1 MLLGVIADDFTGA
14 SDIANTLAQGVAPD
28 RGLRTVQF
36 VGVPAE
42 PAAPDCEAGIVSLK
56 SRSIPAAEAVRQSL
70 AALEW
75 LRGQGCRQFYFKYC
89 STFDSTPA
97 GNIGPVGEALADA
110 LAAKGVVVCPASP
123 ALGRTIYQGH
133 LFVFDRLLSESG
145 LQDHPINPMTDPDIR
160 RWLKRQSRDPVGL
173 VAWPTVRKGAAAIRT
188 ALDECAA
195 RGETQA
201 IVDAL
206 DDSDLI
212 AIAEACIDAPL
223 LGGASGLAL
232 GLPENF
238 IRAGLAPGR
247 SPAPVAARGPAAI
260 LAGSCSRATR
270 AQVEAHAGGH
280 PVLQIDV
287 ERLLA
292 GKITPAD
299 AAAFVKEHSETVPL
313 VASSQPPED
322 VKALQQKHG
331 AERVAHA
338 LEKFFG
344 EAARLLVTNG
354 VRRLVVAGG
363 ETSGAVIS
371 ALGLASFRIG
381 PEIERGVPA
390 LMAETEGL
398 ALALKSGNFG
408 SEAFLEKAAAAL
420 GSAS

>member
-14 SDIANTLAQGVAPD
+14 SDIANTLAKGVAAG
-28 RGLRTVQF
+28 RGLRAVQF

-42 PAAPDCEAGIVSLK
+42 PAPADCEAGIVSLK
-56 SRSIPAAEAVRQSL
+56 SRSIPAADAVRQSL

-110 LAAKGVVVCPASP
+110 LSAKGVVACPASP
-123 ALGRTIYQGH
+123 ALGRTVYQGH

-160 RWLKRQSRDPVGL
+160 RWLKLQSRDPVGL
-173 VAWPTVRKGAAAIRT
+173 VPWPTVRKGAAAIRA
-188 ALDECAA
+188 ALDDCTA

-206 DDSDLI
+206 DDADLV
-212 AIAEACIDAPL
+212 AIAEACVDAPL

-260 LAGSCSRATR
+260 LAGSCSKATR
-270 AQVEAHAGGH
+270 GQVKAHGGAH

-287 ERLLA
+287 GQLLA
-292 GKITPAD
+292 GKVMPDD
-299 AAAFVKEHSETVPL
+299 AAAFVKEHAGALPL

-322 VKALQQKHG
+322 VKALQEKHG
-331 AERVAHA
+331 GDRVAHA
-338 LEKFFG
+338 LETFFG
-344 EAARLLVTNG
+344 EVARRVVADG
-354 VRRLVVAGG
+354 IRRLVVAGG

-371 ALGLASFRIG
+371 ALGLDSFRIG
-381 PEIERGVPA
+381 PEIEPGVPA
-390 LMAETEGL
+390 LMAEREGL

-420 GSAS
+420 GSPS